1 MPVAAGQGEQEASG
15 GGYAPAPSGKA
26 PAAGPDRR
34 DEPPRVSPGHGPFAE
49 HRPAGAKQP
58 SRTRLGAIR
67 SAGCGAEAQ
76 AHAQSRP
83 IGPHFRRERGCV
95 DSGAGGGRERT
106 GAPREPTH
114 SKTQRSRA
122 KKDLA
127 SRGFS
132 LGYNR
137 SCGPGRGSG
146 SQGLP
151 RRPCIRLIIRF
162 RIGHSEIRN
171 FLFEFAKRVHFQL
184 RK

>member
-95 DSGAGGGRERT
+95 DSGAGGGERADGGT
-106 GAPREPTH
+106 SGTYTFKDATKPSEKGPRE
-114 SKTQRSRA
+114 SRFFA
-122 KKDLA
+122 
-127 SRGFS
+127 
-132 LGYNR
+132 
-137 SCGPGRGSG
+137 
-146 SQGLP
+146 
-151 RRPCIRLIIRF
+151 RL
-162 RIGHSEIRN
+162 
-171 FLFEFAKRVHFQL
+171 
-184 RK
+184 